1 MLARISAKCSSL
13 DFHGQYGPSIDA
25 ARHFVHIVHMG
36 TTKSPSIAG
45 RPAGFSPDEER
56 LATALSAVIKAAGLD
71 ATEALR
77 VMRRVSEEIELPK
90 AAPDASFERVRLR
103 SLGADDE
110 LRDAE
115 GGGLSDAEF
124 AARLKIKS
132 RETIRQYREKHRIF
146 GWRKDLRS
154 YRYPAWQIYHNQLL
168 PGLERVIAV
177 LTQKRLQPL
186 SIISYFLTPSS
197 DLGDARPLDLLRQGE
212 VQEVVAHSDRYGE
225 IGT

>member
-1 MLARISAKCSSL
+1 METTALSSRL
-13 DFHGQYGPSIDA
+13 IG
-25 ARHFVHIVHMG
+25 R
-36 TTKSPSIAG
+36 SPTG
-45 RPAGFSPDEER
+45 LSPDEQR
-56 LATALSAVIKAAGLD
+56 LATALSAVINAAGLD

-77 VMRRVSEEIELPK
+77 VMRRVSEEIELPE

-110 LRDAE
+110 LHDAE

-124 AARLKIKS
+124 AARMKIKS

-154 YRYPAWQIYHNQLL
+154 YRYPAWQIYRNQLL
-168 PGLERVIAV
+168 PGLDRVIAV
-177 LTQKRLQPL
+177 LTEKGLQPL
-186 SIISYFLTPSS
+186 SVISYFLTPSS
-197 DLGDARPLDLLRQGE
+197 DLGDTRPLDLLREGQVE
-212 VQEVVAHSDRYGE
+212 AVVAHAERYGE